1 MYMVSFKDELKETKG
16 TELTTETLFR
26 KVDSWL
32 TKFFPEYAK
41 ACEELD
47 FDVLSSLK
55 MTRFSF
61 SQREK

>member
-1 MYMVSFKDELKETKG
+1 MYIVSFKNELKEAEEA
-16 TELTTETLFR
+16 ELTTETLFQ

-32 TKFFPEYAK
+32 TKFFPKYAK

-55 MTRFSF
+55 
-61 SQREK
+61 